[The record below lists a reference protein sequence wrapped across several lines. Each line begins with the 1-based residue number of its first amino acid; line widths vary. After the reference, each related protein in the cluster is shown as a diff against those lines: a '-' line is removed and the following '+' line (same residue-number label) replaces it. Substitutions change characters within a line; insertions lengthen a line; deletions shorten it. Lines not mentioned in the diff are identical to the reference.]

1 MIDSQTRNIM
11 IAIYLVLISSISI
24 VLYFFISHTKS
35 ETEKTVKK
43 HSSSIP
49 IQPPTPTPNP
59 IPTPV
64 VPDHHT
70 DGPTDNYPP
79 RMYELI
85 GPPDSYFTRFSSF
98 DNHASQTPCLRA
110 LIEKFRDLAHPLG
123 LNFVDKGSYLQPLV
137 ANDKR
142 VIENTWK
149 KLCNAINTGLQ
160 TCPDMSVRYIVPQG
174 ANEEIQFVNEN
185 GKVYIPEGFR
195 FYCIDKKLYP
205 IYFRLNHKGSGI
217 TFAIN
222 IPDFS

>member
-1 MIDSQTRNIM
+1 MVDSQTRNIM
-11 IAIYLVLISSISI
+11 IAIYLVLIASISI
-24 VLYFFISHTKS
+24 VLYFFLSQTKAK
-35 ETEKTVKK
+35 TKKTVKK

-49 IQPPTPTPNP
+49 IQPPNPQP

-137 ANDKR
+137 ASDKR
-142 VIENTWK
+142 TIENTWK
-149 KLCNAINTGLQ
+149 RLCNAINTGIQ

-174 ANEEIQFVNEN
+174 ANEEIQFVNEG

-195 FYCIDKKLYP
+195 FYCIDKRLHP